1 MSDALVSTM
10 TRPMLRAAAAC
21 PAPAASANRDALSPG
36 TRPDELEII
45 RILGA
50 TGFTVVCLAL
60 DVALPVHSNDS
71 RRNRVATRINLQSG
85 ADHAQTHAG
94 I

>member
-21 PAPAASANRDALSPG
+21 PAPAASANRETLSLG
-36 TRPDELEII
+36 TRPDDLEIV
-45 RILGA
+45 RSPA
-50 TGFTVVCLAL
+50 AADVAVVCLAL
-60 DVALPVHSNDS
+60 DAALPVHSNDS
-71 RRNRVATRINLQSG
+71 RRNRVATPINLQSG
-85 ADHAQTHAG
+85 SDHAQTHAG